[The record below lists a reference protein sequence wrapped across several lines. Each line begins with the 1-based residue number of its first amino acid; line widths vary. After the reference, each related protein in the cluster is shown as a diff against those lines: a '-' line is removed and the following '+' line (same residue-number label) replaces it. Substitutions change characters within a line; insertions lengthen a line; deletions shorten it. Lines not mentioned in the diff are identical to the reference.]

1 MKFTSYAS
9 RIHNDTA
16 YIFGGRALD
25 FDTQG
30 GLEEIMTAM
39 INTGVRRI
47 VLTLRG
53 MHFLHYTLFAGLL
66 ATQQRLE
73 SLGGDL
79 ILAETPEF
87 VRWSLRELE
96 VLDRFALVPHADTV
110 ARASQMTVDLNRIVL
125 PG

>member
-9 RIHNDTA
+9 RIHGTTA

-30 GLEEIMTAM
+30 GLEEIMNAM

-47 VLTLRG
+47 VLTLKD
-53 MHFLHYTLFAGLL
+53 MKFLHYTLFAALL
-66 ATQQRLE
+66 ATQNRLE

-87 VRWSLRELE
+87 VKWTLKELD
-96 VLDRFALVPHADTV
+96 LMHRFALVPHADTV
-110 ARASQMTVDLNRIVL
+110 SRAEMMTVDLNRIVL